1 MTSNARLPSLQRTQ
15 ARAQS
20 SSPRQRSVTPDA
32 RPRRPRKQTLTHTAQ
47 LALVEAGLLVP
58 LGDHSNVDLVMART
72 R

>member
-1 MTSNARLPSLQRTQ
+1 MHKAPLLGKGPLHLTRVLNVL
-15 ARAQS
+15 
-20 SSPRQRSVTPDA
+20 D
-32 RPRRPRKQTLTHTAQ
+32 KQPLTHIAQ